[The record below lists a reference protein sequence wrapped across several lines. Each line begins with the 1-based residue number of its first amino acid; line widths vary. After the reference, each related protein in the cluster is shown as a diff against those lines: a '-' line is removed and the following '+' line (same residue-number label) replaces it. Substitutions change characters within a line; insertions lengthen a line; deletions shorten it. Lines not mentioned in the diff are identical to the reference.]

1 MLPILTYCLSS
12 ALAAATIP
20 NVTLNT
26 DTIAEAPQVTMPIER
41 VVIYG
46 DRAEVHRIG
55 THKLNK
61 GTNTIRLENIPNT
74 VDANSLRLHLT
85 DGRLL
90 RLESRIVETS
100 TYSLPEVETLLKKVD
115 TLEQKY
121 LKLASEKDLLT
132 KEIQLLQGIQ
142 PKTLSESDY
151 NNNVAQY
158 SMNIWKN
165 NWQFFRAQYKE
176 LQQSL
181 RQVEEQLRTTR
192 LELEQLQIE
201 SAPILQAPM
210 TQQRREIVAVIES
223 SATKSTSLDL
233 QYTIHGVSWRPTY
246 DVHYDSLTDTAR
258 IDTSVMVQQ
267 TSGEHWTNIE
277 MELATSTIRQRQEL
291 PSMLTW
297 TLGERNEYIPQ
308 SRPRNGR
315 HQTPLYPPP
324 QSQSSNSDIET
335 KRAQQHLAAEQS
347 RLQTTLDALALII
360 PTDDRGANSGSAQGM
375 MTTQAPFSQYGRS
388 APNVR
393 ADTISAPE
401 IFYAEAEEDMDLAPM
416 AGGMLYQSITDLESS
431 SITRRGKSSGMGKK
445 SKEMSAST
453 LQVANM
459 PLALEASN
467 LYSPINTYNSIYAL
481 SYEDSL
487 NVKWIAPGE
496 FDIPSD
502 GQTHRI
508 PIESHQYQSQSFYEV
523 SPALEEIAYLKAAVQ
538 NSDSQT
544 ILQGNCNIF
553 LNGHFTAQSTLRT
566 TKPGALLELPLGA
579 DENIRIKR
587 NITPMQRKEGLIKQQ
602 DITDYDIKIEIG
614 NYKKTAIQIRLIDQI
629 PITRNEEIIID
640 PLNTSLPYTQ
650 EENAQGIVYWD
661 VSIPAGQTNTIDLQY
676 AISRPK
682 DWKIWGN

>member
-12 ALAAATIP
+12 ALAATIP

-41 VVIYG
+41 VVVYG

-55 THKLNK
+55 THKLTK
-61 GTNTIRLENIPNT
+61 GINTIRLENIPNT
-74 VDANSLRLHLT
+74 VDANSLRLHLS
-85 DGRLL
+85 GVRLL

-100 TYSLPEVETLLKKVD
+100 TYSLPEVQNLLMKVE
-115 TLEQKY
+115 TLEQQY
-121 LKLASEKDLLT
+121 LKLVSEKQLLT
-132 KEIQLLQGIQ
+132 SEIQRLQGIK
-142 PKTLSESDY
+142 PKALSESDY
-151 NNNVAQY
+151 SNNVAQY
-158 SMNIWKN
+158 SMNIWKD
-165 NWQFFRAQYKE
+165 NWQFFRDQHKE
-176 LQQSL
+176 LQTSL
-181 RQVEEQLRTTR
+181 RQIENEIRITR
-192 LELEQLQIE
+192 GELEQLQIE
-201 SAPILQAPM
+201 SAPILQSPM
-210 TQQRREIVAVIES
+210 TQQRREIVAVVES
-223 SATKSTSLDL
+223 AATKSTTLDL
-233 QYTIHGVSWRPTY
+233 QYTVYGVSWRPIY

-267 TSGEHWTNIE
+267 TSGEHWTDVE

-308 SRPRNGR
+308 ARPRNGR

-324 QSQSSNSDIET
+324 QAQSSNADIESQ
-335 KRAQQHLAAEQS
+335 RAQQHLAAEQS
-347 RLQTTLDALALII
+347 RLRTTLQALTLNI
-360 PTDDRGANSGSAQGM
+360 PTDNRAASSGSAQGM
-375 MTTQAPFSQYGRS
+375 MATKAPAYGLS
-388 APNVR
+388 APTTSAQTVAR
-393 ADTISAPE
+393 AD
-401 IFYAEAEEDMDLAPM
+401 YAYERVEEDMELAPM
-416 AGGMLYQSITDLESS
+416 ADSRIYESLAVAETSTMSLRGMAP
-431 SITRRGKSSGMGKK
+431 GMAKK
-445 SKEMSAST
+445 SKELSTNT

-467 LYSPINTYNSIYAL
+467 LYRPINTYNSIYAL
-481 SYEDSL
+481 SYEDAL
-487 NVKWIAPGE
+487 NVKWTAPGE

-538 NSDSQT
+538 NSDTQT

-553 LNGHFTAQSTLRT
+553 LNGHFTTQSMLRT
-566 TKPGALLELPLGA
+566 TKPGAMLELPLGA

-614 NYKKTAIQIRLIDQI
+614 NYKKTPIQIRLIDQI
-629 PITRNEEIIID
+629 PITHNEAIVIE
-640 PLNTSLPYTQ
+640 PLDASLPYTQ
-650 EENAQGIVYWD
+650 EENSQGILYWD
-661 VSIPAGQTNTIDLQY
+661 VNIPAGQTNTIDLQY